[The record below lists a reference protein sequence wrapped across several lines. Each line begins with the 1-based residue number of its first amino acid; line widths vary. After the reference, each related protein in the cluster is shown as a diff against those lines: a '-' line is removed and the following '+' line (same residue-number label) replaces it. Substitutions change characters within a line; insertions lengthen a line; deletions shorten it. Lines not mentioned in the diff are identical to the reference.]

1 MYSFHSSSDLLKLTK
16 KYKKPIWEIVLMN
29 EISTS
34 DNTKEQIVKR
44 MGERISVMRDAV
56 EKGLKTSTK
65 TVGGMAG
72 ENAKKLA
79 QGLKKQKKNL
89 ILSEASLL
97 SITYAIATS
106 ETNARMG
113 RIVAFPTAGAAGV
126 IPGVF
131 LAAQKKYKFSDKK
144 LVEGLFA
151 ASGLGMII
159 GENAT
164 LAGAE
169 GGCQAEI
176 GSAIAMSAC
185 ALTEMRG
192 GTPEQCFN
200 AAALG
205 LKNLLG
211 LTCDPLGGMVE
222 VPCIKRG
229 GILSVL
235 ALSASDMAMLGVES
249 YIPFDEVV
257 ESLNHI
263 GRMLSPKLRETALG
277 GLAVTKTGQRIKKKL
292 GFKYTLNGDADL
304 F

>member
-1 MYSFHSSSDLLKLTK
+1 MYTFHSSSDLLKLTK
-16 KYKKPIWEIVLMN
+16 KHKKPIWKIVLEGEIISSEKTKKQIWKRMKDRVYVMK
-29 EISTS
+29 EAAEKGIKISTP
-34 DNTKEQIVKR
+34 
-44 MGERISVMRDAV
+44 
-56 EKGLKTSTK
+56 
-65 TVGGMAG
+65 TVGGMG
-72 ENAKKLA
+72 GKNAKKLFE
-79 QGLKKQKKNL
+79 GTKKKHKDMM
-89 ILSEASLL
+89 LSQEALL
-97 SITYAIATS
+97 SITYAISTS

-131 LAAQKKYKFSDKK
+131 LAAQKKYKFSDDK
-144 LVEGLFA
+144 LTEGLFT
-151 ASGLGMII
+151 ASGVGMII

-176 GSAIAMSAC
+176 GSGVAMAAA

-192 GTPEQCFN
+192 GTPEQSFN

-229 GILSVL
+229 GLLSIL
-235 ALSASDMAMLGVES
+235 ALSASDITLLGVES
-249 YIPFDEVV
+249 FVPFDEVV
-257 ESLNHI
+257 ESLDHI
-263 GRMLSPKLRETALG
+263 GRMISPKLRETALG

-292 GFKYTLNGDADL
+292 GFKDTSNADL
-304 F
+304 Y

>member
-1 MYSFHSSSDLLKLTK
+1 MYSFHSSTELLKLTK
-16 KYKKPIWEIVLMN
+16 KYKKPIWEIALLGEIATN
-29 EISTS
+29 ERSKKQVMEKMMERVTVI
-34 DNTKEQIVKR
+34 KE
-44 MGERISVMRDAV
+44 AA
-56 EKGLKTSTK
+56 EKGIKMSTK
-65 TVGGMAG
+65 TVGGMG
-72 ENAKKLA
+72 GSNAQKLYKGIKKH
-79 QGLKKQKKNL
+79 KKDL
-89 ILSEASLL
+89 ILSEETLL
-97 SITYAIATS
+97 SITYAISTS
-106 ETNARMG
+106 EMNARMG

-131 LAAQKKYKFSDKK
+131 LAAQKKYKFSDDK
-144 LVEGLFA
+144 LTEGLFT
-151 ASGLGMII
+151 ASGVGMII

-176 GSAIAMSAC
+176 GSGVAMAAA

-192 GTPEQCFN
+192 GTPEQSFN

-229 GILSVL
+229 GLLSIL
-235 ALSASDMAMLGVES
+235 ALSASDITLLGVES
-249 YIPFDEVV
+249 FVPFDEVV
-257 ESLNHI
+257 ESLDHI
-263 GRMLSPKLRETALG
+263 GRMISPKLRETALG

-292 GFKYTLNGDADL
+292 GFKDTSNADL
-304 F
+304 Y